1 MSMAR
6 FEFRWPDQFALAVDP
21 ARARA
26 FHDETLPGAA
36 AQKAHFCSM
45 CGPKFCPMKLAHE
58 LFRIDR
64 SGAAAN
70 EKKTGVRLRTP
81 VFSWKFG
88 AKTSVRQGGG

>member
-1 MSMAR
+1 

-58 LFRIDR
+58 LFKD
-64 SGAAAN
+64 
-70 EKKTGVRLRTP
+70 
-81 VFSWKFG
+81 
-88 AKTSVRQGGG
+88 